1 MKNPRGRHCASS
13 SQLEV
18 KPILVDIAEVA
29 RRSGVPASAIR
40 FYEERGLVESVGRRG
55 ARRLFEP
62 SILERLALISLGRAA
77 GFSLDE
83 IAAMFLPGRG
93 LAVDRGQLKAKA
105 DEIDLRIRR
114 LQAMRDGLRHAADCP
129 APRHADCPTFQ
140 RLVRLAGSGRLAPPQ
155 ARPGRPGAS
164 VRPRPAKPPG

>member
-1 MKNPRGRHCASS
+1 MKNLRGGHCASS

-18 KPILVDIAEVA
+18 KAILVDIAEVA

-40 FYEERGLVESVGRRG
+40 FYEDKGLVESIGRRG

-62 SILERLALISLGRAA
+62 SVFERLALIALGRAA

-83 IAAMFLPGRG
+83 IAAMLLPGRG
-93 LAVDRGQLKAKA
+93 LAVDRARLRDKA
-105 DEIDLRIRR
+105 DELDLRIGR

-129 APRHADCPTFQ
+129 APRHADCPTFR
-140 RLVRLAGSGRLAPPQ
+140 RLVRLAGSGRLVPDAHGPQ
-155 ARPGRPGAS
+155 PRRTAS
-164 VRPRPAKPPG
+164 GN